1 MIAIDLLL
9 KHNKKFF
16 VKKESVQGKIGKQ
29 LSDLSSATQK
39 PRGSVPLLFLFS
51 RGGSVQ

>member
-16 VKKESVQGKIGKQ
+16 VKKESVQGKEQ
-29 LSDLSSATQK
+29 CSAV
-39 PRGSVPLLFLFS
+39 S
-51 RGGSVQ
+51 